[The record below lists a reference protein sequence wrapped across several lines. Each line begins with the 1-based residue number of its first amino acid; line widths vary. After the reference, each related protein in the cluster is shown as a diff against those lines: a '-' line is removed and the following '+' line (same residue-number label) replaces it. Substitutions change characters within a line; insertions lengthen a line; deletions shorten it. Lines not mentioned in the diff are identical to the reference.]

1 MPSFAGYFRPSDPC
15 PEGRRD
21 SIPQQAPIQEAK
33 DHAVVSEDIPE
44 GGQDDDKFLWQYQK
58 DIRRVPRSGRHT
70 FMLIAGIMIALVLV
84 FSSVYLSL
92 TRTSWRSSA
101 KTPVSG
107 ASISVQ
113 NSYVFASPVA
123 ALADGVS
130 IIRITVFILNGNGLG
145 VPGSEVSLKY
155 TGKLT
160 MDKTRSVTDNFGRA
174 IFEITSDVPGSYTI
188 NAETQGSVLPQGVS
202 VSFQ

>member
-1 MPSFAGYFRPSDPC
+1 MGIQYIVKMPSFAGYFRPSDH
-15 PEGRRD
+15 
-21 SIPQQAPIQEAK
+21 STYQALNQEREN
-33 DHAVVSEDIPE
+33 HAVVSEDIPE
-44 GGQDDDKFLWQYQK
+44 GGHDDEFLWQYQK
-58 DIRRVPRSGRHT
+58 GSRRVLPGSRHA
-70 FMLIAGIMIALVLV
+70 FFLVAGIIAALVVV

-101 KTPVSG
+101 KTPVSS

-113 NSYVFASPVA
+113 NSYVFASPVTA
-123 ALADGVS
+123 VADGVS

-155 TGKLT
+155 TGSLKV
-160 MDKTRSVTDNFGRA
+160 DKTRSVTDNFGRA
-174 IFEITSDVPGSYTI
+174 IFEITSNVPGSYTI